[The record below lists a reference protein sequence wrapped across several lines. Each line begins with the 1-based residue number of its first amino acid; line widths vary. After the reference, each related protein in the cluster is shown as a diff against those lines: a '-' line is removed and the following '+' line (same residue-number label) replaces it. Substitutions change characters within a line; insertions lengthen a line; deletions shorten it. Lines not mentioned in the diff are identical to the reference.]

1 MEVVILKDLMNTVTL
16 LKQDPSLLLQ
26 YLQDG
31 KELFGTS
38 EDRMSFIQLLESVTK
53 PVHPTECFDMIVG
66 TSIGALI
73 AVGLVGGFVKDG
85 EFHQP

>member
-1 MEVVILKDLMNTVTL
+1 MEVFILKDLMNTVTL

-31 KELFGTS
+31 KELFGTR
-38 EDRMSFIQLLESVTK
+38 EDRLCFIQLLQSVTK

-85 EFHQP
+85 EFH